1 MIRIGEVEADAH
13 WRMVQDPR
21 FGYTQGGGR
30 WGGAGE
36 AEEWYVRGHR
46 MLFVPGDRDCSSSI
60 CDVWQECLR
69 GTPYEGALSGA
80 TYTGNMR
87 RVFVDS
93 GLFEWKPMSFIAE
106 PGDIYL
112 NERDHTAMCCTQ
124 YPDVLTEFWSN
135 ELGGIVGGQVG
146 DQTGWESRATA
157 YYDFP
162 PNGWDGIL
170 HYNGG
175 ADYDPEKEDDMVTN
189 EDIEA
194 IAEEVVDKLSRAR
207 FPMGYLGDEP
217 VYGPR
222 QDGYASFG
230 NIMGWL
236 ADMTR
241 RYGIKPDKSVKHVSS
256 AENLIDV
263 KELARE
269 IVDGIDKELSS
280 ALADELAKRLKE

>member
-1 MIRIGEVEADAH
+1 
-13 WRMVQDPR
+13 MVDDER
-21 FGYTQGGGR
+21 FGYTQGPGR
-30 WGGAGE
+30 WGGDGDTE
-36 AEEWYVRGHR
+36 NWNVLGHS
-46 MLFVPGDRDCSSSI
+46 MLFTVGDRDCSSSV
-60 CDVWQECLR
+60 CDVWAECLR
-69 GTPYEGALSGA
+69 GTAYEGVLARA

-87 RVFVDS
+87 EVFTAS

-106 PGDIYL
+106 PGDVYL
-112 NERDHTAMCCTQ
+112 NEQYHTAMCVSQ
-124 YPDVLTEFWSN
+124 YPDILTEFSLN
-135 ELGGIVGGQVG
+135 EFGGIVGGRVG
-146 DQTGWESRATA
+146 DQTGGESRARA

-162 PNGWDGIL
+162 WDGIL

-207 FPMGYLGDEP
+207 FPMGYLGDEA
-217 VYGPR
+217 VYGPK

-241 RYGIKPDKSVKHVSS
+241 RYGVEPDKSVKHVSS
-256 AENLIDV
+256 AENFVDV

-269 IVDGIDKELSS
+269 VVDGLGKELSS